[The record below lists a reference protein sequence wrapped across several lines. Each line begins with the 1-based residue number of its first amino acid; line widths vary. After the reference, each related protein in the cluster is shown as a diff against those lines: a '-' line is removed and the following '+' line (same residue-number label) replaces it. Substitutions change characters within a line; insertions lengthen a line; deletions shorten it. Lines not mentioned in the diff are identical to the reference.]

1 MWGAEGVAINQ
12 GPSKIDN
19 KPPEEKSVLRTVS
32 PEAQEPALTAP
43 RLWVYD
49 LQSHNIKISSRSE
62 ECYTGAAPSNYYGY
76 CLALCRTSL
85 QLPPISFV
93 EFGNGV

>member
-1 MWGAEGVAINQ
+1 M
-12 GPSKIDN
+12 DN

-32 PEAQEPALTAP
+32 PEAQESALTAP

-62 ECYTGAAPSNYYGY
+62 ECYPGAAPSNYYGY

-85 QLPPISFV
+85 QLPNKLRRIWEWSLTPVGPGLRS
-93 EFGNGV
+93 